1 MIPIT
6 ICIPLL
12 LELELE
18 LYLIDK
24 NVKIKKVRG
33 NQRLFTTKNI
43 TKLIMNK

>member
-18 LYLIDK
+18 LLDRQERK
-24 NVKIKKVRG
+24 NKES
-33 NQRLFTTKNI
+33 
-43 TKLIMNK
+43 